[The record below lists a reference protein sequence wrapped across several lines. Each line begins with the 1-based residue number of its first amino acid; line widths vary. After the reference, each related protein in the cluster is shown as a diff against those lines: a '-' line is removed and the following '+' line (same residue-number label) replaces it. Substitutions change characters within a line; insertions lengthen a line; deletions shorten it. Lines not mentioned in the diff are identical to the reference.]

1 MPADKSTTAAREAPG
16 GPADGCVL
24 RSGVDYLAAIDLFR
38 DVTLKQMEE
47 IDRALTA
54 QTVPRGRVL
63 YTPGETG
70 EVLYLLREGAVQ
82 VYRMSPEG
90 RKLVL
95 GRLGPNSFFGE
106 MSCIAQG
113 MYDAF
118 AEAAEDS
125 VVYTMSCADVARLLL
140 SNPQVALRLLE
151 AMGRRVIEAEQQLEE
166 IAFRGLVPRLAALL
180 VRAEEGGEVR
190 GLSHQ
195 DLADRLGVYRETVT
209 GALKALK
216 TAGAIDIAR
225 KRIVIVDPTALR
237 RAAGADA

>member
-1 MPADKSTTAAREAPG
+1 MAVETSRAAAR
-16 GPADGCVL
+16 PAADPVAEVCAL
-24 RSGVDYLAAIDLFR
+24 RADVGYLQAIDLFR
-38 DVTLKQMEE
+38 DVTLRQMEE
-47 IDRALTA
+47 IDRSLIA
-54 QTVPRGRVL
+54 QEVPKGKVL

-70 EVLYLLREGAVQ
+70 EVLYLVRRGAVL

-125 VVYTMSCADVARLLL
+125 IVFTMSCADVGRLLAT
-140 SNPQVALRLLE
+140 NPQVSLRLLE

-166 IAFRGLVPRLAALL
+166 VAFKGLVPRVAALL
-180 VRAEEGGEVR
+180 LKASDGGEVR

-216 TAGAIDIAR
+216 TVGAIDVGR
-225 KRIVIVDPTALR
+225 KRIRILDRGALER
-237 RAAGADA
+237 SAAAGA